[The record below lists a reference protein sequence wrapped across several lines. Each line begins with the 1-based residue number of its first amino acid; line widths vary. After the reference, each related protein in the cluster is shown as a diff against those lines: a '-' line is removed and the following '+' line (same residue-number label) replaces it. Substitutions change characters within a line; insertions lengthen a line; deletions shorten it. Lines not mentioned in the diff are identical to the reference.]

1 VVGAGI
7 LAAGRQLSWALAQ
20 CFCLLVS
27 LALDPLLI
35 PRFQARSGNGS
46 LGVCVSVVVAEV
58 AMVFAA
64 LRILPKGPLESSL
77 LRTLLRCLCAAL
89 GMVAVGLL
97 LRPLPLVAIPAT
109 VATYLAMLWLQGE
122 LDPELRALVRHAIV
136 GKTGAASE
144 R

>member
-1 VVGAGI
+1 MA
-7 LAAGRQLSWALAQ
+7 
-20 CFCLLVS
+20 
-27 LALDPLLI
+27 
-35 PRFQARSGNGS
+35 
-46 LGVCVSVVVAEV
+46 
-58 AMVFAA
+58 
-64 LRILPKGPLESSL
+64 
-77 LRTLLRCLCAAL
+77 
-89 GMVAVGLL
+89 AVGLL

>member
-1 VVGAGI
+1 
-7 LAAGRQLSWALAQ
+7 
-20 CFCLLVS
+20 
-27 LALDPLLI
+27 
-35 PRFQARSGNGS
+35 
-46 LGVCVSVVVAEV
+46 
-58 AMVFAA
+58 MVFAA